1 MVELTVYEKVDDSI
15 DDVVL
20 LTSKASE
27 KARTTGP
34 RAMLGWDAVSDN
46 RKEGVMAEGLAKVQ
60 GSDDATDPLKIMSKV
75 LLMGREKGLRWDG
88 GMDAAMDA
96 C

>member
-1 MVELTVYEKVDDSI
+1 
-15 DDVVL
+15 
-20 LTSKASE
+20 
-27 KARTTGP
+27 
-34 RAMLGWDAVSDN
+34 MLGWDAVSDN

-96 C
+96 Y